1 MTAAAVTRIGGVRAG
16 ELLLC
21 GCAICAVAGCGRVGM
36 TTSAGA
42 PAAPR
47 TATTVRADATVTGS
61 TASCAGL
68 TRGQQLAAARLVL
81 SGRFLVGPT
90 VRLDGRDVLVS
101 PARMRVSRYIKGRGP
116 KLVRV
121 TTAVTARRLI
131 AEDGIEAQAGE
142 RWVIYTNSRYGPYET
157 SMCGG
162 SHRLPPPVRRP
173 VRPPG

>member
-1 MTAAAVTRIGGVRAG
+1 VTAAPVTRMGHVRAR
-16 ELLLC
+16 ELLLS
-21 GCAICAVAGCGRVGM
+21 GCAICAVAGWGRVGM

-42 PAAPR
+42 LAAPR
-47 TATTVRADATVTGS
+47 TATTVRADVTVTGS

-68 TRGQQLAAARLVL
+68 TRGQQLAAARLVF

-101 PARMRVSRYIKGRGP
+101 PARMRLSRYIKGRGP

-131 AEDGIEAQAGE
+131 AEDAIEAQAGE
-142 RWVIYTNSRYGPYET
+142 RWVIYTDSRHGPYET
-157 SMCGG
+157 STCGR
-162 SHRLPPPVRRP
+162 SRRLPPLVGRP